1 MRERVG
7 LLVGALLCAAIPAAA
22 QTPKTPWRVT
32 YIQGVTGNPFY
43 ISVGCG
49 GLAEA
54 KKLGVDFNVQGPQ
67 QYQPQMQTSVLDA
80 VIAAHPNGI
89 MISEDDPVAMTPT
102 LLQAKAR
109 GIKILMIDGDTKDM
123 SVPISNIQSDDT
135 KGGALAADALA
146 KLVDGK
152 GEVMALMNSPAALVA
167 RERLEGF
174 QDEIKKYPGIK
185 YLGVQYSN
193 NETSRAA
200 QAVSSTAA
208 AHPGLVGVFAITTN
222 NTEGA
227 ATGVRDAERVG
238 KIKVVGFD
246 TSDPIVQDIRKGLVS
261 ADVVQAPYQI
271 GELGVETMV
280 DALEGKTVPREL
292 RTPFVVATPRN
303 VDSPEVTKFIYV
315 TRCGG

>member
-7 LLVGALLCAAIPAAA
+7 LLVGALLCAATPAAA

-49 GLAEA
+49 GAAES
-54 KKLGVDFNVQGPQ
+54 KKLGVAFNVQGPQ
-67 QYQPQMQTSVLDA
+67 QYQPQLQTQVLDA
-80 VIAAHPNGI
+80 VIAAHPDGI

-102 LLQAKAR
+102 LLQAKAA
-109 GIKILMIDGDTKDM
+109 GIKILMIDGDTRNM
-123 SVPISNIQSDDT
+123 SVPISNIQSDDV
-135 KGGALAADALA
+135 KGGALAAQALA
-146 KLVDGK
+146 KLINGK
-152 GEVMALMNSPAALVA
+152 GQVMALMNSPAALVA

-227 ATGVRDAERVG
+227 ATGVRDAEQVS
-238 KIKVVGFD
+238 KIKIVGFD

-261 ADVVQAPYQI
+261 ADIVQAPYQV
-271 GELGVETMV
+271 GKLGVSTMV
-280 DALEGKTVPREL
+280 DALEGRQVPREI
-292 RTPFVVATPRN
+292 RTPFVVATPQN
-303 VDSPEVTKFIYV
+303 IDTSEVHKYIYV
-315 TRCGG
+315 TSCGR